1 MRRIDATRRIKTL
14 YSRRPSFVFG
24 FHGLD
29 RAVALDIL
37 NGKTPF
43 RHSNNSYDWLGHG
56 VYFWENSLERAR
68 QYAEEDSRRRRS
80 PIKEPFVLGA
90 VIDLGDCLDLLDQKY
105 LDLVQEAHRQ
115 LRDVLAAKG
124 RGLPTNRGF
133 SSNDFDFKRRELDC
147 AVIRY
152 THQLAAE
159 QGGALRHGARR
170 LLGGGTPLRGSRL
183 PAAEPHPDRRDQPGL
198 HQGGVS
204 APRAFS
210 LTTDPGPLSAALGW
224 A

>member
-1 MRRIDATRRIKTL
+1 M

-29 RAVALDIL
+29 RALAFDIL

-56 VYFWENSLERAR
+56 IYFWENSLERAR
-68 QYAEEDSRRRRS
+68 QYAEEDSRRKRS

-90 VIDLGDCLDLLDQKY
+90 VIDLGECLDLLDQKY
-105 LDLVQEAHRQ
+105 LDLVRESYLQ

-124 RGLPTNRGF
+124 QELPTNRDF
-133 SSNDFDFKRRELDC
+133 STGDFDFKRRELDC

-159 QGGALRHGARR
+159 QGVRFDTVRAAFWEGEPLYEAAGFRR
-170 LLGGGTPLRGSRL
+170 QNHIQIAVINPDCIKGVFL
-183 PAAEPHPDRRDQPGL
+183 PRER
-198 HQGGVS
+198 S
-204 APRAFS
+204 
-210 LTTDPGPLSAALGW
+210 
-224 A
+224 